1 MEDRISELTNNLQSE
16 EDKANRLNKLKNKL
30 ESGLQEVDITLMIFV
45 GMTLK

>member
-30 ESGLQEVDITLMIFV
+30 ESGLQEVDITLRIFV
-45 GMTLK
+45 GMI